1 MHDVTF
7 ALAILLVAGFLT
19 AKLGQLLRLPSVT
32 GYILAGLLLGP
43 SGVGLITKDVMGSQL
58 EHFTQ
63 IALMLIAFGIGEHLE
78 LKRLKYMMKS
88 IGLIGLCETSGAFLL
103 VLTGTFF
110 VARATYHGDPLWT
123 ISNLFVLALLLAAVS
138 VATAPAATLHVMR
151 ELKAKGPLTSTLM
164 AVVAVDD
171 ALAIM
176 FFGVAISFAHHVLG
190 GAGSIVAAVGESLL
204 EIFLSLLSGVITGF
218 ILEFSVKNLRHRGEM
233 LTLGLAMLLLCGET
247 ARLFHFSPLLAGMAA
262 GFVIINRDRR
272 DVRVFNVLHSFEPPI
287 LVLFFTLAGAHLHFI
302 SLAVAGWIGLSYFL
316 LRCLGKIA
324 GAYTGSRIAATPV
337 TVRRFL
343 GIALIPQAGV
353 AIGLIFL
360 IQSDPRL
367 TLFSE
372 VITPVVLAGV
382 VLSELMGPLCAKF
395 AVERA
400 GEITPVGRKYQ
411 EIPPNHTFDVRI
423 NKPEIVTL
431 VPWVWEQLTIPEN
444 STGTVIIGGSH
455 IQTVSALSRIAALIA
470 NYHQALPL
478 AVRVVSEESKRTSGE
493 QKLIQE
499 KLFKA
504 AEKEIQGLG
513 TRLDFEVV
521 QAKAV
526 PDGIV
531 EIARKNRSFGI
542 VVGHPQRKVNEYHR
556 VVEKV
561 ANQAGCPV
569 IVARFVGELHT
580 ERILVPIIDHED
592 LTAIESVLCSLAAI
606 GHHNILLLRL
616 VPSGA
621 SREALISEKKEL
633 ERWTEKADLASVVNF
648 KVDSSEALLESIIK
662 ESDHHDLL
670 LMAAEASQGLPRLFF
685 GSLSED
691 VARNCNKSMLVVYS
705 PKP

>member
-19 AKLGQLLRLPSVT
+19 AKLGQLLKLPSVT

-43 SGVGLITKDVMGSQL
+43 SGVGLITKDVIGTQL

-78 LKRLKYMMKS
+78 LKRLKYMIKS

-103 VLTGTFF
+103 VFTGTFF
-110 VARATYHGDPLWT
+110 VARATYHGDPIWT

-190 GAGSIVAAVGESLL
+190 GTGSIVVTVCKSLG
-204 EIFLSLLSGVITGF
+204 EIFFSLSAGVITGF
-218 ILEFSVKNLRHRGEM
+218 ILDFTVKHLRHKGEM

-247 ARLFHFSPLLAGMAA
+247 ARLFHFSPLLSGMAA

-316 LRCLGKIA
+316 LRGLGKIA

-367 TLFSE
+367 TLFSD

-382 VLSELMGPLCAKF
+382 VLSELIGPLCAKF
-395 AVERA
+395 ALERA
-400 GEITPVGRKYQ
+400 GEVTLGGKKYQ

-431 VPWVWEQLTIPEN
+431 VPWVWEQLTIPETSN
-444 STGTVIIGGSH
+444 GTVIMGGSH
-455 IQTVSALSRIAALIA
+455 IKTISALARIAALIA

-478 AVRVVSEESKRTSGE
+478 AVMVVSEKSKRTSEE
-493 QKLIQE
+493 QRRLQE
-499 KLFKA
+499 TLFKA
-504 AEKEIQGLG
+504 AQKEVQGLG

-521 QAKAV
+521 QAKSV

-531 EIARKNRSFGI
+531 ELARKNRSFGI

-556 VVEKV
+556 VVERV
-561 ANQAGCPV
+561 ANEAGCPV

-592 LTAIESVLCSLAAI
+592 LTTIKSVLCSLAAI
-606 GHHNILLLRL
+606 GHHHILLLGL
-616 VPSGA
+616 MASGS
-621 SREALISEKKEL
+621 SREVLVSEKKEL
-633 ERWTEKADLASVVNF
+633 ERWTEKAGLACGVTF
-648 KVDSSEALLESIIK
+648 KVKSSEALLESIIK
-662 ESDHHDLL
+662 ESEHHDLL
-670 LMAAEASQGLPRLFF
+670 VMAAEESQGLPRLFF

-691 VARNCNKSMLVVYS
+691 VARNCNTSMLVVYS
-705 PKP
+705 PKT

>member
-7 ALAILLVAGFLT
+7 ALAVLLVAGFLT
-19 AKLGQLLRLPSVT
+19 AKLGQLLKLPSVT

-78 LKRLKYMMKS
+78 LKRLKYMIKS

-103 VLTGTFF
+103 VFTGTFF
-110 VARATYHGDPLWT
+110 VARATYHGDPIWT

-190 GAGSIVAAVGESLL
+190 GTGSIVVAVGKSLG
-204 EIFLSLLSGVITGF
+204 EIFFSLSAGVITGF
-218 ILEFSVKNLRHRGEM
+218 ILDFTVKHLRHKGEM

-247 ARLFHFSPLLAGMAA
+247 ARLFHFSPLLSGMAA
-262 GFVIINRDRR
+262 GFVIINRGRR
-272 DVRVFNVLHSFEPPI
+272 DVRVFNLLHAFEPPI

-316 LRCLGKIA
+316 LRGLGKIA

-367 TLFSE
+367 TLFSD

-382 VLSELMGPLCAKF
+382 VLSELVGPLCAKF

-400 GEITPVGRKYQ
+400 GEATFGKKKYR
-411 EIPPNHTFDVRI
+411 ERPPNHTFDVRV
-423 NKPEIVTL
+423 NKPEIVRL
-431 VPWVWEQLTIPEN
+431 VPWIWEQLTIPEN
-444 STGTVIIGGSH
+444 SNGTVIVGGSH
-455 IQTVSALSRIAALIA
+455 IQTVSALARIAALIA

-478 AVRVVSEESKRTSGE
+478 AVRVVSEKSKRTSHE
-493 QKLIQE
+493 QRRIQE
-499 KLFKA
+499 KLFEA
-504 AEKEIQGLG
+504 AEKETKELG
-513 TRLDFEVV
+513 TRLGFEVV
-521 QAKAV
+521 RAKSV

-531 EIARKNRSFGI
+531 AIARKNRSFGI

-556 VVEKV
+556 VVERV
-561 ANQAGCPV
+561 ANQAACPV

-592 LTAIESVLCSLAAI
+592 LTTIKSVLCSLAAI
-606 GHHNILLLRL
+606 GHHHILLLRL
-616 VPSGA
+616 MASGS
-621 SREALISEKKEL
+621 SREALVSEKKDL
-633 ERWTEKADLASVVNF
+633 ERWTEKAGLACGITF
-648 KVDSSEALLESIIK
+648 KVKSSEALLESIVK
-662 ESDHHDLL
+662 ESEHHDLL
-670 LMAAEASQGLPRLFF
+670 VMAAEESQGLPRLFF

-691 VARNCNKSMLVVYS
+691 VARNCNTSMLVIYS
-705 PKP
+705 PKT